1 MDRLHYLTITFCG
14 NISMGKISTIGQTS
28 DRPVWHVLGCRF
40 DEDEN
45 EEENGTGMEAGMD
58 FSTLLLLFFTDE
70 NRDLLN
76 IFSQALLR
84 YNWLVTSPF
93 LKERNFK

>member
-1 MDRLHYLTITFCG
+1 M
-14 NISMGKISTIGQTS
+14 
-28 DRPVWHVLGCRF
+28 LGCRF

-76 IFSQALLR
+76 IFFQALLR
-84 YNWLVTSPF
+84 YN
-93 LKERNFK
+93 